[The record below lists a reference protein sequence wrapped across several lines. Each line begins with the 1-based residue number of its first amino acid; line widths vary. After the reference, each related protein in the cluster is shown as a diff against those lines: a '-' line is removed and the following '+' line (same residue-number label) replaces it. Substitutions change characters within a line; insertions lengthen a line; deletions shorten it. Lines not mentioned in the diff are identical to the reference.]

1 MSRII
6 TIDGEEQEISE
17 EAFVALVPP
26 VSYSPA
32 PVVEVSMMKARMA
45 LRQVGKLAAV
55 QAAVDAMPSPEGDD
69 ARIAWEYA
77 MTVRID
83 HPLVIALKPAV
94 GITDAEMQAIFDA
107 AAAIPG

>member
-1 MSRII
+1 MGV
-6 TIDGEEQEISE
+6 TMLGT
-17 EAFVALVPP
+17 APG
-26 VSYSPA
+26 

-45 LRQVGKLAAV
+45 LRQAGLLASV
-55 QAAVDAMPSPEGDD
+55 QAAVDAMEGAEGDD

-83 HPLVIALKPAV
+83 HPFVLALKPAV
-94 GITDAEMQAIFDA
+94 GITDEEMQAIFDA